1 MGFGGIS
8 LWQLVIVLVI
18 VILLF
23 GTKKLKTLGSDLG
36 SAIKGFKSS
45 VSDEEKPTS
54 AITENQSEK
63 TEQDA
68 DFSNADAQK
77 QSTKE

>member
-8 LWQLVIVLVI
+8 LWQLIIVLVI

-54 AITENQSEK
+54 AITENSNEKSEK
-63 TEQDA
+63 DA
-68 DFSNADAQK
+68 DFSNSDAQK